1 MPNINLILEQR
12 QAVKRDER
20 KARAFFLCFAASA
33 VVSLIGVGALL
44 FMTEQVKGEEAQLKA
59 NAQKIQPVV
68 EELASVKGEYFKLM
82 PRVQTLQ
89 DARTMTDRWSH
100 VLDHLMSATPSQAW
114 LTSVRS
120 VVADPKQPIQ
130 ITFSGLAVKQEV
142 IGDFMLAL
150 QQSPDL
156 ENVNLSYTQEK
167 PVAAGSQLEFQFQ
180 GSLKGTEME
189 KASIVEEEN

>member
-1 MPNINLILEQR
+1 
-12 QAVKRDER
+12 
-20 KARAFFLCFAASA
+20 
-33 VVSLIGVGALL
+33 
-44 FMTEQVKGEEAQLKA
+44 
-59 NAQKIQPVV
+59 
-68 EELASVKGEYFKLM
+68 
-82 PRVQTLQ
+82 
-89 DARTMTDRWSH
+89 
-100 VLDHLMSATPSQAW
+100 LMSATPSQAW

-180 GSLKGTEME
+180 VSLKGTEME